1 LSKRSL
7 MADRSAPR
15 PLSIERHPLHTVGEP
30 KFVPPRPT
38 LVERPENASARVRS
52 AGEEAYENARKTL
65 VDTIARARR
74 NLRYIADKPMQLVIG
89 VAIASFLVGV
99 GLRLWRS
106 HYE

>member
-1 LSKRSL
+1 

-15 PLSIERHPLHTVGEP
+15 PLSIERNPRDTVEEP
-30 KFVPPRPT
+30 PPRPT
-38 LVERPENASARVRS
+38 LVERAEDASARVRS

-65 VDTIARARR
+65 LDTIARARR
-74 NLRYIADKPMQLVIG
+74 NLRGMADEKPMQLVIG

>member
-1 LSKRSL
+1 
-7 MADRSAPR
+7 MADPSAPR
-15 PLSIERHPLHTVGEP
+15 PLSFERQPLDTVGAPE
-30 KFVPPRPT
+30 FALPRPT
-38 LVERPENASARVRS
+38 LIERTEDTSVWVRS
-52 AGEEAYENARKTL
+52 GGERAYENARKAV

-74 NLRYIADKPMQLVIG
+74 NLRYLADEKPMQLVLG

>member
-1 LSKRSL
+1 
-7 MADRSAPR
+7 MADPSAPR
-15 PLSIERHPLHTVGEP
+15 PLSIGTRPLDTVGEP

-38 LVERPENASARVRS
+38 LVERAEDASARVRS

-65 VDTIARARR
+65 RDTIARARR
-74 NLRYIADKPMQLVIG
+74 NLRYIADEKPMQLVIG
-89 VAIASFLVGV
+89 VAVASFLVGV